1 MENKYIHTSDAHN
14 LVAPGVIV
22 PYLIKIFAPRS
33 VADIGCGL
41 GTFLYVFKQHG
52 VTDIVGVD
60 GSWVKKEQMFISEV
74 EFIEADLEKEL
85 QVDRKF
91 DLVLCLEVAEH
102 LREESA
108 DIIVKNLISLSN
120 TIVFSAAVPN
130 QGGQNHLNEQEYS
143 YWQSKFAKYGY
154 IFYDIFREQFWNNRE
169 INWWYKQNMFLV
181 AHETVS
187 FPEEILKRKVIGQ
200 PIVYIH
206 PGNLAERVSQIDT
219 VINQAEGFLDGNV
232 SLAIYFI
239 AIKNKFVKSMKK
251 ILGLKKSKR

>member
-187 FPEEILKRKVIGQ
+187 FRKK
-200 PIVYIH
+200 Y
-206 PGNLAERVSQIDT
+206 
-219 VINQAEGFLDGNV
+219 
-232 SLAIYFI
+232 
-239 AIKNKFVKSMKK
+239 
-251 ILGLKKSKR
+251 